1 MGRTPESPH
10 LGTVRGVRHPIRWL
24 RAHPRGA
31 DAILTALVVVIGLVA
46 HFTARYS
53 TDADNRADPS
63 VLGVVLVLAAGVPL
77 FWRRRHPLPVLIVVT
92 LAQAGIEL
100 LNAGSSGWMAILIAA
115 YSLGAH
121 QQGLRLAWV
130 GGGFVAAVG
139 AFVVLGAVRG
149 DTEWGA
155 VASTMLM
162 LPASI
167 VFGDG
172 MRGRRKRL
180 ADLAERAERAERE
193 RELLAH
199 QTLQDE
205 RTRIARELHDV
216 VAHSVSVMVI
226 QAGAAR
232 RQLSRNPEAA
242 NRALETIEATGREA
256 MTEMRR
262 ILGVLRQEHDAA
274 ELAPSPSLDHLA
286 DLVRTDPDL
295 PVVLLTEGDLD
306 GIPGGIEVSVYRL
319 VQEALTNVRRHAGR
333 VDHVRVRLSRR
344 DQQLEVEVTDDGRG
358 ASTLPGDGGRRPGGD
373 GHGIVGM
380 RERVTSAGGVLQAGP
395 RPGGGWRVL
404 ATIPLDAVPSSVP

>member
-1 MGRTPESPH
+1 MLESPH
-10 LGTVRGVRHPIRWL
+10 LGTVPDVRHPIRWL

-31 DAILTALVVVIGLVA
+31 DAILAAAVLVLGVIAHVA
-46 HFTARYS
+46 APHT
-53 TDADNRADPS
+53 TDADNNADPS
-63 VLGVVLVLAAGVPL
+63 VLGVLLVIGSALPLA
-77 FWRRRHPLPVLIVVT
+77 WRRVRPLPVLAAVT
-92 LAQAGIEL
+92 LAQGGIEL
-100 LNAGSSGWMAILIAA
+100 LNAGSTGWMAIVIAA

-139 AFVVLGAVRG
+139 GFVVLGAARG
-149 DTEWGA
+149 DAPWAA
-155 VASTMLM
+155 VASTLLM
-162 LPASI
+162 LPAAI

-172 MRGRRKRL
+172 MRNRRKRL

-193 RELLAH
+193 RELLA
-199 QTLQDE
+199 QQSLQEE

-232 RQLSRNPEAA
+232 RQLQRNPDAA

-262 ILGVLRQEHDAA
+262 ILGVLRQEHHGA

-295 PVVLLTEGDLD
+295 PVVLVTEGDLD

-333 VDHVRVRLSRR
+333 VDHVRVRLTRR
-344 DQQLEVEVTDDGRG
+344 EQDLEVEVTDDGRG
-358 ASTLPGDGGRRPGGD
+358 ASTLHAGDGSTGD

-404 ATIPLDAVPSSVP
+404 ATIPLERVPSSLA

>member
-1 MGRTPESPH
+1 MPC
-10 LGTVRGVRHPIRWL
+10 VRHPIRWL

-31 DAILTALVVVIGLVA
+31 DAILAGAVLVLGVVA
-46 HFTARYS
+46 HVTARYNN
-53 TDADNRADPS
+53 DADNNADPS
-63 VLGVVLVLAAGVPL
+63 VVGVLLVIVSTAPL
-77 FWRRRHPLPVLIVVT
+77 YWRRRNPLPALVVIT

-100 LNAGSSGWMAILIAA
+100 LDAGSAGWMAILIAA

-130 GGGFVAAVG
+130 GGVFVAAVG
-139 AFVVLGAVRG
+139 GFVVLGAARG
-149 DTEWGA
+149 DAPWGA

-162 LPASI
+162 LPAAI

-232 RQLSRNPEAA
+232 RQLSLNPDAA

-274 ELAPSPSLDHLA
+274 ERTPSPSLDHLA

-295 PVVLLTEGDLD
+295 PVVLVTEGDLI

-333 VDHVRVRLSRR
+333 VDHVRVRITRR
-344 DQQLEVEVTDDGRG
+344 NGDLEVEVTDDGRG
-358 ASTLPGDGGRRPGGD
+358 ASTLAAGSGAPTA

-395 RPGGGWRVL
+395 RPGGGWRVM
-404 ATIPLDAVPSSVP
+404 ATIPLESMPSSVP